1 MEKDFMI
8 IRSLKK
14 YGVLFI
20 ALLLLDCQA
29 QLSDDQIPL
38 VPFEPIILNIALPS
52 YSTLQS
58 VGGYKE
64 LSSGGTRGIIL
75 YRLNTSTILAFE
87 RNCSFQPQ
95 DACATVN
102 VHPSGLYMNDA
113 CCGSTFRFDS
123 GNPSGGSAWRP
134 LVQYSTTLIGNTLT
148 ISDQTLN

>member
-1 MEKDFMI
+1 MI

-14 YGVLFI
+14 HTLLSIVLSV
-20 ALLLLDCQA
+20 LLSCQA

-38 VPFEPIILNIALPS
+38 VPFEPIVLNIALPT
-52 YSTLQS
+52 YATLLS

-75 YRLNTSTILAFE
+75 YRLDVSTILAYE

-113 CCGSTFRFDS
+113 CCGSTFRFDN
-123 GNPSGGSAWRP
+123 GNPSGGSAWRA
-134 LVQYSTTLIGNTLT
+134 LVQYNTILIGNTLT
-148 ISDQTLN
+148 ITDQTIN

>member
-1 MEKDFMI
+1 MI
-8 IRSLKK
+8 IRNLKK
-14 YGVLFI
+14 YQFLLI
-20 ALLLLDCQA
+20 ALSLLLACKS
-29 QLSDDQIPL
+29 QLSDDEIPL
-38 VPFEPIILNIALPS
+38 VPFEPIVLNIALPS

-58 VGGYKE
+58 IGGHKE

-75 YRLNTSTILAFE
+75 YRLNASTILAFE
-87 RNCSFQPQ
+87 RNCSFRPQ

-113 CCGSTFRFDS
+113 CCGSTFRFDN

-148 ISDQTLN
+148 ITDQPIN